1 MGSKVCVH
9 TVNVILIISQ
19 PILSCSN
26 KVLGTPLSCAAAY
39 GHSDVVKYLLSKDI
53 SIDGGYEHCTLQVT
67 SYNVNYMFGLPYV
80 IAIKST
86 PLMLACK
93 NGHTSTVKVLLN
105 NDNINVG
112 ISNSNGYNCLIEAIL
127 KGHR

>member
-1 MGSKVCVH
+1 M
-9 TVNVILIISQ
+9 
-19 PILSCSN
+19 LSHSN
-26 KVLGTPLSCAAAY
+26 RVLGTPLSCAAAY

-53 SIDGGYEHCTLQVT
+53 SIDGGYEYCTPQVVIISHCV
-67 SYNVNYMFGLPYV
+67 MFSLPCV
-80 IAIKST
+80 IAVKNT

-93 NGHTSTVKVLLN
+93 NGHANTAKVLLN

-127 KGHR
+127 NGHR